1 MPNFKSLQSLLGVP
15 SYFEDEEELYSKMPS
30 KEDQLDDFIV
40 NNEVERFLQNLRSTP
55 TPKFKDP
62 PKFKEPL
69 EVPSPIALDYPYRHL
84 SGIVNGVPSAMD
96 VDETKK
102 RINSYF
108 NRSRL
113 FENTPLQNYFNTER
127 NILDAYVK
135 DLINAYKKKNPDILD
150 SDISYK
156 DLIADDMHWPEITK
170 KTVFFDEV
178 DDINK
183 TPFNRIHKFFT
194 GKPGYGGAYQP
205 MFRAL
210 TVPKGKLA
218 TLYHEM
224 SHADD
229 SLYGGFLDNL
239 TFYKNLMQK
248 GQHSD
253 KHFDSDKEYNDI
265 FEISNLS
272 GETRHHIPLQL
283 NGKEEPAMLLGPFL
297 KAGMQADTTPET
309 NWNKIK
315 KLFK

>member
-1 MPNFKSLQSLLGVP
+1 MTNWKYLQSLLGAHHARGD
-15 SYFEDEEELYSKMPS
+15 EDEPYSKMS
-30 KEDQLDDFIV
+30 TKEDQLYDFIH
-40 NNEVERFLQNLRSTP
+40 NDEVRRFLQNVRSTP

-102 RINSYF
+102 RINSYAK
-108 NRSRL
+108 RH
-113 FENTPLQNYFNTER
+113 NYFANPPLRYYFDTER
-127 NILDAYVK
+127 DILDAYVK

-253 KHFDSDKEYNDI
+253 EYFDPNKDYKDI

-315 KLFK
+315 KIFK